1 MSIER
6 KIIVTDSGGLVG
18 RNLVHRVTARTRI
31 VAIDKHP
38 SNTATLAR
46 VSPRVEVIEADLA
59 RPGSWETRFIG
70 EKGRETQVVE
80 SGLSACVLRPP
91 PMLGSFDRKH
101 LGWLELLSA
110 KEWIEAS
117 CGVRIYLGFG
127 SCCLTSNL

>member
-46 VSPRVEVIEADLA
+46 VSSA
-59 RPGSWETRFIG
+59 RRGHRSRSRAAGELGKRFS
-70 EKGRETQVVE
+70 GRRIVE

-91 PMLGSFDRKH
+91 P
-101 LGWLELLSA
+101 